1 MSKTKPAAPAPD
13 DLPDDVLDDFTQRLI
28 AVMPAM
34 AEQVRKVS
42 RAVRFDWAGESSLY
56 IACMSGSMRSSRN
69 EQILIEYKAGAHIGG
84 LSRKWGISERQ
95 VLRIIKRP
103 DVGCANDHQ
112 FKP

>member
-1 MSKTKPAAPAPD
+1 MTKNKPAALPD
-13 DLPDDVLDDFTQRLI
+13 DLPDDVLDDFAARLI
-28 AVMPAM
+28 LALPGMEA
-34 AEQVRKVS
+34 QVRKVA
-42 RAVRFDWAGESSLY
+42 RAVRHDWAGESSLY
-56 IACMSGSMRSSRN
+56 IAGMSGSMRSSRN

-112 FKP
+112 FAP